1 MQGGAPSC
9 HNLAMTAEL
18 RDRRHPSAYVQQV
31 AANVRAECARQGYSA
46 SQLGRA
52 IFMNRASV
60 SARWRGEVPWQL
72 EDIERVSRL
81 LGVTPAL
88 LCAARDSNPEPAS
101 WFHRLAKAMFGRPAA
116 ASRAGLA
123 PVVDLVSRER
133 VA

>member
-1 MQGGAPSC
+1 MQGDAPSC
-9 HNLAMTAEL
+9 HNLDMTAEL

-60 SARWRGEVPWQL
+60 SARWRGEVQWQL

-81 LGVTPAL
+81 LGVTPAP

-101 WFHRLAKAMFGRPAA
+101 
-116 ASRAGLA
+116 
-123 PVVDLVSRER
+123 
-133 VA
+133 

>member
-1 MQGGAPSC
+1 MSTQHLVA
-9 HNLAMTAEL
+9 A
-18 RDRRHPSAYVQQV
+18 RRGFAAQV
-31 AANVRAECARQGYSA
+31 AENIRVQAAIRGLNQSDVARGI
-46 SQLGRA
+46 G
-52 IFMNRASV
+52 V
-60 SARWRGEVPWQL
+60 SPRTVNERWWGSRQWQL

-101 WFHRLAKAMFGRPAA
+101 WFLRLVRRLTGRRIGAD
-116 ASRAGLA
+116 RAVLA